1 MPRFGY
7 KQQKKVLKLLTMAE
21 TEDKQKVDILT
32 KRQVLKLAHKDGH
45 IFWLKRISF
54 QPNTTDRIFKKR
66 GYEKVPQSNKNQEN
80 PIYSVSSH
88 FFKQIVSQGSS

>member
-21 TEDKQKVDILT
+21 TEDKQKVDSLT

-45 IFWLKRISF
+45 IF
-54 QPNTTDRIFKKR
+54 
-66 GYEKVPQSNKNQEN
+66 
-80 PIYSVSSH
+80 
-88 FFKQIVSQGSS
+88 

>member
-7 KQQKKVLKLLTMAE
+7 KQRKKVLKYLTMAE

-45 IFWLKRISF
+45 IF
-54 QPNTTDRIFKKR
+54 
-66 GYEKVPQSNKNQEN
+66 
-80 PIYSVSSH
+80 
-88 FFKQIVSQGSS
+88 